1 MIKKLALLPIDAE
14 IRMATSPITT
24 EIYTAHA
31 RTVGGR
37 DGVGKT
43 SDGTM
48 DVVFSTP
55 GTGKPGTNPEQLFA
69 LGYSAC
75 FLSAM
80 HIAALQQKIKWP
92 KDAAVE
98 ADVTLGKTAKDEFQL
113 HVTLNI
119 DLPGLDEP
127 TKRGLADAGHQMC
140 PYSRATRGEVEVEL
154 KVK

>member
-1 MIKKLALLPIDAE
+1 MP
-14 IRMATSPITT
+14 SPLVT
-24 EIYTAHA
+24 EIYTAHV

-37 DGVGKT
+37 EGAGKT

-80 HIAALQQKIKWP
+80 HIGALQQKIKWP
-92 KDAAVE
+92 KEAAVD
-98 ADVTLGKTAKDEFQL
+98 ADVTLGKTARDEYQL
-113 HVTLNI
+113 RVTLNI
-119 DLPGLDEP
+119 DLPGLDDA
-127 TKRGLADAGHQMC
+127 TKRALADAGHQTC
-140 PYSRATRGEVEVEL
+140 PYSRATRGEVEVEF

>member
-1 MIKKLALLPIDAE
+1 
-14 IRMATSPITT
+14 MATSPLAT
-24 EIYTAHA
+24 EIYTAHV

-37 DGVGKT
+37 EGAGKT
-43 SDGTM
+43 SDGTL

-55 GTGKPGTNPEQLFA
+55 GSGKPGTNPEQLYA

-80 HIAALQQKIKWP
+80 HISALQRKIKWP
-92 KDAAVE
+92 EDAAVE
-98 ADVTLGKTAKDEFQL
+98 ADVTLGKTAGGDYQL
-113 HVTLNI
+113 RVTMNV
-119 DLPGLDEP
+119 DLPGLDDA
-127 TKRGLADAGHQMC
+127 TKRELAEAGHNTC